1 MNKKGFTLVE
11 LLIVI
16 GLIGIT
22 VGVTGDIILTLIRS
36 YSKTQATTDVERVA
50 SFAVGKLEKEFKNA
64 TSLSSVGSH
73 VPPFTVGDDG
83 NTITF
88 QTKAFDSLPVTVSY
102 LVNNAGCT
110 GGLCLKRNIG
120 AGNIM
125 LTDHNEILI
134 SCPSNCFEVINTDP
148 MTVKIQMTFTK
159 ANVGGSSVFSGA
171 VNINTTVVAKGT
183 YN

>member
-36 YSKTQATTDVERVA
+36 YSKTQATTDVERIA

-64 TSLSSVGSH
+64 TSVTSISSNS
-73 VPPFTVGDDG
+73 
-83 NTITF
+83 ITF
-88 QTKAFDSLPVTVSY
+88 ETKAFDTLPTTVTY
-102 LVNNAGCT
+102 AVNNTGCAGT
-110 GGLCLKRNIG
+110 TCLKRNG
-120 AGNIM
+120 IM
-125 LTDHNEILI
+125 LTDATEVVAACNG
-134 SCPSNCFEVINTDP
+134 NCFNRISTDP
-148 MTVKIQMTFTK
+148 QTITIKIRFTK
-159 ANVGGSSVFSGA
+159 ANTGNSVFSGE
-171 VNINTTVVAKGT
+171 VLVNTTVVAKGT

>member
-50 SFAVGKLEKEFKNA
+50 SFAVGKFEKEFKNA
-64 TSLSSVGSH
+64 TSLNSVGSH
-73 VPPFTVGDDG
+73 IAPFAVGDKG

-88 QTKAFDSLPVTVSY
+88 ATKAFDALPVTVSY
-102 LVNNAGCT
+102 LVNNTGCP
-110 GGLCLKRNIG
+110 GDLCIKRNIG

-125 LTDHNEILI
+125 LTNSEEVLVA
-134 SCPSNCFEVINTDP
+134 CPSNCFEVINTDP
-148 MTVKIQMTFTK
+148 LTIKLRMDFTK

-171 VNINTTVVAKGT
+171 VNINTTIVAKGT

>member
-64 TSLSSVGSH
+64 TSVTSVSSNS
-73 VPPFTVGDDG
+73 
-83 NTITF
+83 ITF
-88 QTKAFDSLPVTVSY
+88 VTRAFDVSTTVTY
-102 LVNNAGCT
+102 AVNNTGCAGT
-110 GGLCLKRNIG
+110 TCLKRNG
-120 AGNIM
+120 VM
-125 LTDHNEILI
+125 LTDASEVIAAC
-134 SCPSNCFEVINTDP
+134 SGNCFDRINTDP
-148 MTVKIQMTFTK
+148 ETLKIKIRFTK
-159 ANVGGSSVFSGA
+159 ANAGNSVFSGE
-171 VNINTTVVAKGT
+171 VLVNTTVVAKGT

>member
-64 TSLSSVGSH
+64 TSVTSVSI
-73 VPPFTVGDDG
+73 
-83 NTITF
+83 NSITF
-88 QTKAFDSLPVTVSY
+88 ETKAFDALPTTVTY
-102 LVNNAGCT
+102 AVNNTGCAGT
-110 GGLCLKRNIG
+110 TCLKRNG
-120 AGNIM
+120 VM
-125 LTDHNEILI
+125 LTDA
-134 SCPSNCFEVINTDP
+134 SEVIAACIGGDCFDRISTDP
-148 MTVKIQMTFTK
+148 ETIKIKIRFTK
-159 ANVGGSSVFSGA
+159 ANTGNSVFSGE
-171 VNINTTVVAKGT
+171 VLVNTTVVAKGT

>member
-50 SFAVGKLEKEFKNA
+50 SFAVGKIEKEFKNA
-64 TSLSSVGSH
+64 TSVTSVSSNS
-73 VPPFTVGDDG
+73 
-83 NTITF
+83 ITF
-88 QTKAFDSLPVTVSY
+88 ETKAFDALPTTVTY
-102 LVNNAGCT
+102 AVNNTGCT
-110 GGLCLKRNIG
+110 GTTCLKRNG
-120 AGNIM
+120 VL
-125 LTDHNEILI
+125 LTDATEVIAAC
-134 SCPSNCFEVINTDP
+134 SGNCFDRISTDP
-148 MTVKIQMTFTK
+148 ETIKIKIRFTK
-159 ANVGGSSVFSGA
+159 ANTGNSVFSGE
-171 VNINTTVVAKGT
+171 VLVNTTVVAKGT

>member
-64 TSLSSVGSH
+64 TSVTNVTARS
-73 VPPFTVGDDG
+73 
-83 NTITF
+83 ITF
-88 QTKAFDSLPVTVSY
+88 ETKAFDSSPIAVTY
-102 LVNNAGCT
+102 NINNTECT
-110 GGLCLKRNIG
+110 GSTCLKRNG
-120 AGNIM
+120 VL
-125 LTDHNEILI
+125 LTDASEVVADCNG
-134 SCPSNCFEVINTDP
+134 SCFERISTNPQTI
-148 MTVKIQMTFTK
+148 KIKIRFTK
-159 ANVGGSSVFSGA
+159 ANTGNSVFSGE
-171 VNINTTVVAKGT
+171 VLVNTTVVAKGT

>member
-64 TSLSSVGSH
+64 TSVTTISSNS
-73 VPPFTVGDDG
+73 
-83 NTITF
+83 ITF
-88 QTKAFDSLPVTVSY
+88 ETKAFDALPTTVTY
-102 LVNNAGCT
+102 AVNNTGCAGT
-110 GGLCLKRNIG
+110 TCLKRNG
-120 AGNIM
+120 VM
-125 LTDHNEILI
+125 LTDASEVVAA
-134 SCPSNCFEVINTDP
+134 CGGNCFNRISTDP
-148 MTVKIQMTFTK
+148 ETIKINIRFTK
-159 ANVGGSSVFSGA
+159 ANTGSSVFSGE
-171 VNINTTVVAKGT
+171 VLVNTTVVAKGT